1 MKTVLHLWKTMILV
15 AAVPVVSV
23 TAVAESGHTV
33 KDGDTLAKVARRNG
47 VTVGELLKAN
57 RGIDPDRI
65 SPGQRLVVPGKG
77 KGVVAKPVEKVVAKT
92 VVPKAAVKP
101 VVKVESKVVTTEEKR
116 VAAVAVGRET
126 SGVHTVRAGD
136 SIYKLSRQHGIPV
149 EELLRRNGL
158 EETATLKIGQEIRLG
173 GGSAAVAAGPRKA
186 AVVEESGAGE
196 RVGGSKTVVVRSA
209 GRSEYHTVAKGETL
223 ASIAEKHNLT
233 LAAVKKANSGMSS
246 GVLKAGQRVYLPGV
260 QARSVPAPV
269 VREDGRVLAPEPDP
283 LGDVSLAAM
292 ESSLNGERAR
302 TGYRV
307 KEGDSIEGIAREF
320 LLTPAELRSLNR
332 MNPMDRVH
340 AGQYL
345 IVPFFKNREE
355 VPARY
360 GHSEA

>member
-1 MKTVLHLWKTMILV
+1 V
-15 AAVPVVSV
+15 AAVPR
-23 TAVAESGHTV
+23 T
-33 KDGDTLAKVARRNG
+33 
-47 VTVGELLKAN
+47 
-57 RGIDPDRI
+57 
-65 SPGQRLVVPGKG
+65 
-77 KGVVAKPVEKVVAKT
+77 
-92 VVPKAAVKP
+92 
-101 VVKVESKVVTTEEKR
+101 
-116 VAAVAVGRET
+116 
-126 SGVHTVRAGD
+126 
-136 SIYKLSRQHGIPV
+136 
-149 EELLRRNGL
+149 
-158 EETATLKIGQEIRLG
+158 
-173 GGSAAVAAGPRKA
+173 A
-186 AVVEESGAGE
+186 AVVEESGAEE

>member
-1 MKTVLHLWKTMILV
+1 MILA

-33 KDGDTLAKVARRNG
+33 KEGDTLAKVARRNG

-65 SPGQRLVVPGKG
+65 APGQRLVVPGKG
-77 KGVVAKPVEKVVAKT
+77 KGVAAKPEVAKVEAKT
-92 VVPKAAVKP
+92 VAPKAVVKP
-101 VVKVESKVVTTEEKR
+101 EVKVEPKVVRSE
-116 VAAVAVGRET
+116 A
-126 SGVHTVRAGD
+126 SGEHTVRAGD
-136 SIYKLSRQHGIPV
+136 SIYRLSRQHGIPV

-158 EETATLKIGQEIRLG
+158 AETSTLKIGQVIRLG

-186 AVVEESGAGE
+186 LVVDEAGVGD
-196 RVGGSKTVVVRSA
+196 RAGGSKTVVVRSA
-209 GRSEYHTVAKGETL
+209 GRSEYHTVAKGESL
-223 ASIAEKHNLT
+223 ASIAKKHNLT
-233 LAAVKKANSGMSS
+233 LVAVKKANSGMSS

-260 QARSVPAPV
+260 QVRSVPAPV

-283 LGDVSLAAM
+283 LGDVSLAAL

-320 LLTPAELRSLNR
+320 LLTPGELRSLNR

-360 GHSEA
+360 GHCSA

>member
-1 MKTVLHLWKTMILV
+1 MILV

-57 RGIDPDRI
+57 KGIDPDRI

-77 KGVVAKPVEKVVAKT
+77 KGAVAKPVEKVVAK
-92 VVPKAAVKP
+92 AVAKP
-101 VVKVESKVVTTEEKR
+101 VVKVESKVVKTEEKR

-149 EELLRRNGL
+149 GELLRRNGL

-173 GGSAAVAAGPRKA
+173 GGSAAVAAVPRKA
-186 AVVEESGAGE
+186 VVVEESGAE
-196 RVGGSKTVVVRSA
+196 DRAGGSKTVVVRSA

-223 ASIAEKHNLT
+223 VSIAEKHNLT

-283 LGDVSLAAM
+283 LGDVSLAAL

>member
-57 RGIDPDRI
+57 KGIDADRI
-65 SPGQRLVVPGKG
+65 VPGQRLVVPG
-77 KGVVAKPVEKVVAKT
+77 KGVVAKPVEKVVSKP

-101 VVKVESKVVTTEEKR
+101 VVKVEPKVVKTEEKR

-126 SGVHTVRAGD
+126 SGVHTVRSGD

-173 GGSAAVAAGPRKA
+173 GGSAAVAAAPRKA
-186 AVVEESGAGE
+186 VVVEESGAEE

-223 ASIAEKHNLT
+223 ASIAEKHNLA

-246 GVLKAGQRVYLPGV
+246 GVLKAGQRVYPQL
-260 QARSVPAPV
+260 QF
-269 VREDGRVLAPEPDP
+269 
-283 LGDVSLAAM
+283 
-292 ESSLNGERAR
+292 ESAHLKHLSMQ
-302 TGYRV
+302 
-307 KEGDSIEGIAREF
+307 
-320 LLTPAELRSLNR
+320 ELRPYKVRAKYWFQL
-332 MNPMDRVH
+332 V
-340 AGQYL
+340 Y
-345 IVPFFKNREE
+345 
-355 VPARY
+355 
-360 GHSEA
+360 

>member
-57 RGIDPDRI
+57 KGIDPDRI

-101 VVKVESKVVTTEEKR
+101 VVKVESKVVKSEEKR

-173 GGSAAVAAGPRKA
+173 GGSAAVAAGL
-186 AVVEESGAGE
+186 G
-196 RVGGSKTVVVRSA
+196 T
-209 GRSEYHTVAKGETL
+209 
-223 ASIAEKHNLT
+223 
-233 LAAVKKANSGMSS
+233 
-246 GVLKAGQRVYLPGV
+246 
-260 QARSVPAPV
+260 PAP
-269 VREDGRVLAPEPDP
+269 
-283 LGDVSLAAM
+283 
-292 ESSLNGERAR
+292 
-302 TGYRV
+302 
-307 KEGDSIEGIAREF
+307 
-320 LLTPAELRSLNR
+320 
-332 MNPMDRVH
+332 
-340 AGQYL
+340 
-345 IVPFFKNREE
+345 
-355 VPARY
+355 PARR
-360 GHSEA
+360 GAAPTPPSQPPPAPPHRVAAFTASSASTRAEPIS

>member
-1 MKTVLHLWKTMILV
+1 MILA

-57 RGIDPDRI
+57 KGIDPDRI

-77 KGVVAKPVEKVVAKT
+77 KGVVAKPVEKVVAKP
-92 VVPKAAVKP
+92 VAPKAVVKP
-101 VVKVESKVVTTEEKR
+101 VAKAESKVVKAEEKR
-116 VAAVAVGRET
+116 VAAVGRET

-173 GGSAAVAAGPRKA
+173 VGSAAVAAVPRKA
-186 AVVEESGAGE
+186 VVVEESGAGE
-196 RVGGSKTVVVRSA
+196 RVGGSKTVVVRSG

-223 ASIAEKHNLT
+223 ASIAEKHNLA

-246 GVLKAGQRVYLPGV
+246 GVLKVGQRVYLPGV

>member
-1 MKTVLHLWKTMILV
+1 MILV

-57 RGIDPDRI
+57 KGIDPDRI

-77 KGVVAKPVEKVVAKT
+77 VVAKPVEKA

-101 VVKVESKVVTTEEKR
+101 VVKVEPKVVKTEEKR
-116 VAAVAVGRET
+116 VAAVAVGRGT

-173 GGSAAVAAGPRKA
+173 GGSAAVAAAPRKA
-186 AVVEESGAGE
+186 VVVEESGAEE

-246 GVLKAGQRVYLPGV
+246 GLLKAGQRVYLPGV

>member
-1 MKTVLHLWKTMILV
+1 MILV

-23 TAVAESGHTV
+23 TALAESGHTV
-33 KDGDTLAKVARRNG
+33 KEGDTLAKVARRNG

-57 RGIDPDRI
+57 KGIDPDRI
-65 SPGQRLVVPGKG
+65 APGQRLVVPGKG
-77 KGVVAKPVEKVVAKT
+77 KGVAAKPEVAKVVAKT
-92 VVPKAAVKP
+92 VAPKAVAPKAVVPKTVVKP
-101 VVKVESKVVTTEEKR
+101 VVKVEPKVVRSEAKGEY
-116 VAAVAVGRET
+116 
-126 SGVHTVRAGD
+126 TVRAGD

-158 EETATLKIGQEIRLG
+158 AETSTLKIGQVIRLG

-186 AVVEESGAGE
+186 VVVDEAGVE
-196 RVGGSKTVVVRSA
+196 DRAAGSKTVVVRSA
-209 GRSEYHTVAKGETL
+209 GRSEYHTVTKGETL

-233 LAAVKKANSGMSS
+233 LAAVKKANSGISS
-246 GVLKAGQRVYLPGV
+246 GVLKVGQRVYLPGV

-283 LGDVSLAAM
+283 LGDVSLAAL

>member
-23 TAVAESGHTV
+23 TALAESGHTV
-33 KDGDTLAKVARRNG
+33 KEGDTLAKVARRNG
-47 VTVGELLKAN
+47 VSVGELLKAN
-57 RGIDPDRI
+57 KGIDPDRI
-65 SPGQRLVVPGKG
+65 APGQRLVVPGKG
-77 KGVVAKPVEKVVAKT
+77 KGGVAKT
-92 VVPKAAVKP
+92 VAPKAVVPKT
-101 VVKVESKVVTTEEKR
+101 VVKVEQKVVRSE
-116 VAAVAVGRET
+116 A
-126 SGVHTVRAGD
+126 SGEHTVRAGD

-158 EETATLKIGQEIRLG
+158 EETSTLKIGQVIRLG
-173 GGSAAVAAGPRKA
+173 GGNAAVAAAPRKA
-186 AVVEESGAGE
+186 VVVDEAGVE
-196 RVGGSKTVVVRSA
+196 DRAAGSKTVVVRSA

-283 LGDVSLAAM
+283 LGDVSLAAL

-320 LLTPAELRSLNR
+320 LLTPGELRSLNR

>member
-57 RGIDPDRI
+57 KGIDPDRI

-77 KGVVAKPVEKVVAKT
+77 VVAKPVEKVVSKA
-92 VVPKAAVKP
+92 VVPTAVVKP
-101 VVKVESKVVTTEEKR
+101 VVKVESKVVKTEEKR

-173 GGSAAVAAGPRKA
+173 GGSAAVAAAPRKA
-186 AVVEESGAGE
+186 VVVEESGAEE

-283 LGDVSLAAM
+283 LGDVSLAAL